1 MADWRKVYGRIVTD
15 AEGAVGGVSVTVK
28 QTGTSTLVTLKAN
41 KAGTEALANPFDTD
55 ANGVW
60 AFFTDIELLSG
71 VDYEVD
77 IVFAKSGLDF
87 SVMNEMYENIPLAGL
102 VTDPGAVQEADFTA
116 GTLLYATA
124 NATPVATTPTQFM
137 AILSGQAAAAFDWG
151 GQDLLN
157 AGVMFLTE
165 QASAEADVAGKGQ
178 IWVKTATPNTL
189 WFTDDAGTD
198 FQLGVGAISIVGTPV
213 DNQLAVWKSASS
225 VEGDTNLTWSGTQL
239 DVTGN
244 LYSDG
249 ANVLLDGS
257 TSVRLVSAN
266 FIALRAPENRI
277 GFDVDDYMQIALAE
291 TTGVTVITHTGSGPT
306 VTWTADSFSFV
317 GDLSADGATM
327 VVDGSTSVRL
337 LSAGYVG
344 IEAPDIRVGF
354 DAGATM
360 SIAVSDTTGATAITH
375 AGSGP
380 TMAWTIPVW
389 LNTNS
394 TSYTTYTPS
403 WVLGFD
409 AGAAM
414 TVAISDTTGVAAI
427 THAGSGVTVTWTA
440 PSFDFVGAISLD
452 GLTISGDTD
461 SAGKLDFQ
469 YNPAAG
475 SSTGHIIKGTLTTA
489 TGYDTTTAGLMV
501 KEYFADNACTV
512 TGGEFTGIYVNVKQ
526 LAALTGGAKSSLIS
540 AHNYGSGGDY
550 QSIDYG
556 IILYGDLTAGF
567 ELSGGT
573 SAYGIKMGNQTISTA
588 EIQLSSGALIITGSA
603 DPNGSVTGVDG
614 SFYLRTGTAT
624 ATTIGYVCTGTTV
637 WTALGGGAG
646 GGDVYLSGV
655 PVDNQLAIWTDGTH
669 IEGDANLTWDA
680 SVFTILGAF
689 TIGASAGGKDVTF
702 WGDVA
707 DYKVWFDA
715 DGDTN
720 GAWYFGADT
729 KGVMVSLYGDVT
741 GCGVFW
747 DPSTDTNGTLSIG
760 ASGGSKGNDAIF
772 YGDTNLSLMHWD
784 QSLNALKLDGATLF
798 IKEQAEAQAS
808 VEAYGQI
815 WVDTATPNLLMF
827 TDDADTDFWL
837 NRTAGIADTN
847 MVVVNDAA
855 AADNEYVKFTATG
868 VEGSTYAEVLTDIF
882 SVALPENVSIQ
893 LDPALSAD
901 GKYSGITE
909 DGTAGATL
917 AFGDLCYLAV
927 ADSRWELAKAD
938 VAATS
943 KGKLGICVLAA
954 TGDGEATTMLMYGKV
969 RADTAFPTFTIGAPV
984 FISAATAGDV
994 TSTAPTGTTD
1004 FVVRIVGEAM
1014 TGDCLFFKPDCSYG
1028 ELA

>member
-1 MADWRKVYGRIVTD
+1 MADWRKVIGRIVTD
-15 AEGAVGGVSVTVK
+15 AEGAVGGVSVTVN
-28 QTGTSTLVTLKAN
+28 QAGTTTAITLKAN

-60 AFFTDIELLSG
+60 EFFTDIELLSG

-87 SVMNEMYENIPLAGL
+87 STMNEMYENITVNGSLPDA
-102 VTDPGAVQEADFTA
+102 GAVRETDFTA
-116 GTLLYATA
+116 GTLLYATLD
-124 NATPVATTPTQFM
+124 ATPVATTPAELM
-137 AILSGQAAAAFDWG
+137 AIL
-151 GQDLLN
+151 
-157 AGVMFLTE
+157 T
-165 QASAEADVAGKGQ
+165 
-178 IWVKTATPNTL
+178 IATPNQLVDHTAV
-189 WFTDDAGTD
+189 TMTAGNGLSGGGTIAANRTFAVGPGTGIVVSSTTVGVTGVLED
-198 FQLGVGAISIVGTPV
+198 LFALTAPDSDGQFIVATGVGAFAYESGATVRTSIGVGTGDSPAFTGLTLSGLT
-213 DNQLAVWKSASS
+213 DNRVVVAGTAGVLEDDA
-225 VEGDTNLTWSGTQL
+225 NLTWNATKL
-239 DVTGN
+239 DITGD

-249 ANVLLDGS
+249 TNVSLDGS
-257 TSVRLVSAN
+257 TSVRLFSAN
-266 FIALRAPENRI
+266 FIALRSPENRI
-277 GFDVDDYMQIALAE
+277 GFDTDDYMQIAVAE
-291 TTGVTVITHTGSGPT
+291 TTGITVITHTGSGPT

-784 QSLNALKLDGATLF
+784 QSISDRF
-798 IKEQAEAQAS
+798 
-808 VEAYGQI
+808 
-815 WVDTATPNLLMF
+815 
-827 TDDADTDFWL
+827 
-837 NRTAGIADTN
+837 
-847 MVVVNDAA
+847 
-855 AADNEYVKFTATG
+855 
-868 VEGSTYAEVLTDIF
+868 
-882 SVALPENVSIQ
+882 VS
-893 LDPALSAD
+893 P
-901 GKYSGITE
+901 
-909 DGTAGATL
+909 
-917 AFGDLCYLAV
+917 
-927 ADSRWELAKAD
+927 
-938 VAATS
+938 
-943 KGKLGICVLAA
+943 
-954 TGDGEATTMLMYGKV
+954 
-969 RADTAFPTFTIGAPV
+969 
-984 FISAATAGDV
+984 
-994 TSTAPTGTTD
+994 
-1004 FVVRIVGEAM
+1004 
-1014 TGDCLFFKPDCSYG
+1014 
-1028 ELA
+1028 